1 MRKKEGY
8 ETKARIISL
17 QLDRKKDVVKIR
29 GDKYVSLAKVEMAIN
44 KIPLVDNSCVC
55 ASSEQEHTVALICP
69 NAQDMQV
76 GILQF
81 FFDTIFPK

>member
-1 MRKKEGY
+1 M
-8 ETKARIISL
+8 
-17 QLDRKKDVVKIR
+17 KIR

-55 ASSEQEHTVALICP
+55 ASESENHTVALICP

-76 GILQF
+76 TITPPTSLLNAEPGSF
-81 FFDTIFPK
+81 FHSLFKFFIV